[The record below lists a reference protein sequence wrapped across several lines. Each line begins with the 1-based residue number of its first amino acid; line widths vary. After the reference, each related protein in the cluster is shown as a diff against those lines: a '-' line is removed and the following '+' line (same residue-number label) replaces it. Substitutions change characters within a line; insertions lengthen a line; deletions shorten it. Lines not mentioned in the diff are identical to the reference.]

1 MSWSLM
7 NRVAVSAEVLFQRRL
22 VVTFVALEVGLVFH
36 NREIFFR
43 LVNHGHILVVA
54 IVFPSIAMLVLNV
67 FQHNLFVI
75 CPQIALHADK
85 VPHHAVPEAHH
96 TRLLV
101 GELRVNFQTLFRRR
115 AKPTFVAFQVLR
127 LHSTICHDS

>member
-22 VVTFVALEVGLVFH
+22 VVAFVALEVGLVFH

-54 IVFPSIAMLVLNV
+54 IVFPSIVMLVLNV
-67 FQHNLFVI
+67 FQHDLFVI
-75 CPQIALHADK
+75 GSQVALYADE

-101 GELRVNFQTLFRRR
+101 GELRVYFQALFGRR
-115 AKPTFVAFQVLR
+115 AKTTYVAFQVL
-127 LHSTICHDS
+127 